1 MWCSATR
8 TGAGSAV
15 RSVAPVKGTQFCL
28 GRPGFALFT
37 LQPQSLDLEFRDF
50 TGARVY
56 RTALARMR
64 A

>member
-1 MWCSATR
+1 MDHVG

-15 RSVAPVKGTQFCL
+15 RSVAPVEGTRFCL
-28 GRPGFALFT
+28 ARSGFALFT
-37 LQPQSLDLEFRDF
+37 LQPQGLELEFRDF

-56 RTALARMR
+56 GAALARSR